1 MNQLH
6 NAPEQPGL
14 TLIHRKVLDAYMSYL
29 AQKEWDKGEKVKH
42 LGVSKMTSI
51 INDHV
56 QSSEKKCRVLEYD
69 YIIGVY
75 HQRGHR
81 FLVIVEL
88 KSFKVYFY
96 NPLGE
101 TTFQRRQVL
110 NGWRNYM
117 GRNLL
122 LSIQWE
128 LKVNE
133 HSKQKDGSSCGV
145 FCLMFAERHLSGE
158 SLLNI
163 TNEDVLRKRTEV
175 GTTLLLFEEHIAE
188 CCPCCGFKVPCSI
201 CRRKLHTKKITVWE
215 T

>member
-81 FLVIVEL
+81 DLVIVEL

-110 NGWRNYM
+110 NGWRFA
-117 GRNLL
+117 GERFHKISTSSLL
-122 LSIQWE
+122 MFLDKNQI
-128 LKVNE
+128 LYPY
-133 HSKQKDGSSCGV
+133 SKQ
-145 FCLMFAERHLSGE
+145 
-158 SLLNI
+158 
-163 TNEDVLRKRTEV
+163 
-175 GTTLLLFEEHIAE
+175 
-188 CCPCCGFKVPCSI
+188 
-201 CRRKLHTKKITVWE
+201 
-215 T
+215 